1 MKIAKNSHLKSEK
14 WKEFTITRWKLQR
27 IHPLKGQKSQKITQ
41 KKKLKMNPNPNPNPN
56 EIFMINP
63 THFW

>member
-27 IHPLKGQKSQKITQ
+27 IHPLKGQKSQKITPQ
-41 KKKLKMNPNPNPNPN
+41 KKIKN
-56 EIFMINP
+56 EP
-63 THFW
+63 